1 MRKLFF
7 SLLAGVAILL
17 TGCLDTVQEI
27 TIKDDGSGTINNTSD
42 MSMIL
47 SMLNQMGGEDFKK
60 QMPAKLDS
68 TFSLA
73 DGIDEME
80 GLSEQEKTLA
90 KNGIMKINLNMGDEV
105 LITGLSFPFSKVSE
119 IPVINAI
126 SGKVLSDKMEKGMKE
141 NEGNNSMD
149 AVNPKLSSYDDYF
162 DTEYD
167 EGTIKR
173 KLNSEK
179 YKNAE
184 SDEFLKGI
192 KEAAAMGISTKAT
205 YIFNLPRPA
214 KEVEGELVKLSD
226 DKMKVT
232 IEFDIDDFFDSPQKL
247 EFKIK
252 Y

>member
-7 SLLAGVAILL
+7 ALLAGSALLL

-27 TIKDDGSGTINNTSD
+27 TIKNDGTGTINNTSD

-47 SMLNQMGGEDFKK
+47 SLLKQMGGEEFQK

-68 TFSLA
+68 TFSIG
-73 DGIDEME
+73 DGINDME
-80 GLSEQEKTLA
+80 GLSDQEKALA
-90 KNGIMKINLNMGDEV
+90 KNGIMKINLDMSEEK
-105 LITGLSFPFSKVSE
+105 LITGLSFPFNTVSE
-119 IPVINAI
+119 IPVINTL

-141 NEGNNSMD
+141 NEENNSVDMG
-149 AVNPKLSSYDDYF
+149 NSKLSSYDDYYE
-162 DTEYD
+162 TEYD
-167 EGTIKR
+167 NGSIKR

-179 YKNAE
+179 YKTVE
-184 SDEFLKGI
+184 SDEFFKGI

-226 DKMKVT
+226 DKMKAT